1 MDEDQPKKKI
11 TLNNFFE
18 QIVEI
23 DKVAQ
28 TALTNSNN
36 LELQFKSIQLDLTRL
51 VQTLSAFDPIQT
63 QLSQVTN
70 IIVQNQIDRGLAL
83 DQKEKEVFAAED
95 KKQKTIESEKEDKKG
110 IDELKEESLSDQVKN
125 RLKESVKDIRE
136 EISKSGALG
145 LGLASLGAYG
155 VGSAMGDRNIGSNLL
170 GVADA
175 ATFNLFDFDNL
186 GKPGQN
192 NSGSSE
198 YTGAGGRNN
207 PDKKYNGGE
216 VFGKRNDIDT
226 VPTLLTK
233 GETVASKSET
243 KRMKQSGFTSISGL
257 LSFLENMRK
266 KMFNNFGNKKDIPQ
280 TNSQDNK
287 DISYT
292 AEDYAVAAAIATEG
306 GTGLSATDIQQVIQ
320 NRVESDRYPNNR
332 IEVLAAPG
340 QFEGVFTRNI
350 SEFKKIN
357 NLKSAA
363 KWSGRPESHIA
374 QILKDMHNSN
384 YIADSS
390 KNVNRALE
398 FRGSPET
405 VLMVN
410 SDDNPYNN
418 IIANDKGIIPNTFYR
433 GGSTDNQFLIDP
445 KQDPLHDRIAPI
457 DLQASNIILP
467 PQIVQ
472 GTNQT
477 ISDGGSRGDVR
488 VSSDS
493 VESTKSPIQSISIA
507 EFNSIE
513 NLNILVS

>member
-95 KKQKTIESEKEDKKG
+95 KKQKTLESKKEDKKG

-266 KMFNNFGNKKDIPQ
+266 KMFNNFGNK
-280 TNSQDNK
+280 K

>member
-95 KKQKTIESEKEDKKG
+95 KKQKTLESKKEDKKG

-136 EISKSGALG
+136 EISKSGTLG

-170 GVADA
+170 GVADFLLRD
-175 ATFNLFDFDNL
+175 ATDFDNL
-186 GKPGQN
+186 GRPGLDV
-192 NSGSSE
+192 
-198 YTGAGGRNN
+198 
-207 PDKKYNGGE
+207 DKKYNGGE

-266 KMFNNFGNKKDIPQ
+266 KMFNNFGNKKDI
-280 TNSQDNK
+280 
-287 DISYT
+287 SYT

-350 SEFKKIN
+350 GEFKKIN

-384 YIADSS
+384 YIADSA

>member
-95 KKQKTIESEKEDKKG
+95 KKQKTIESKKEDKKG

-136 EISKSGALG
+136 EISKSGTLG

-170 GVADA
+170 GVADFLLRD
-175 ATFNLFDFDNL
+175 ATDFDNL
-186 GKPGQN
+186 GRPGLN
-192 NSGSSE
+192 V
-198 YTGAGGRNN
+198 
-207 PDKKYNGGE
+207 DKKYNGGE

-266 KMFNNFGNKKDIPQ
+266 KMFNNFGNK
-280 TNSQDNK
+280 K

>member
-95 KKQKTIESEKEDKKG
+95 KKQKTIESKKEDKKG

-170 GVADA
+170 GVADFLLRD
-175 ATFNLFDFDNL
+175 ATDFDNL
-186 GKPGQN
+186 GRPGLDV
-192 NSGSSE
+192 
-198 YTGAGGRNN
+198 
-207 PDKKYNGGE
+207 DKKYNGGE

-266 KMFNNFGNKKDIPQ
+266 KMFNNFGNKKDI
-280 TNSQDNK
+280 
-287 DISYT
+287 SYT

-350 SEFKKIN
+350 GEFKKIN

-384 YIADSS
+384 YIADSA

>member
-145 LGLASLGAYG
+145 LGLASLGSYG
-155 VGSAMGDRNIGSNLL
+155 AGALMGDRGLGSNLL

>member
-186 GKPGQN
+186 GRPGQN
-192 NSGSSE
+192 DSGSSK

-266 KMFNNFGNKKDIPQ
+266 KMFNNFGNKKDI
-280 TNSQDNK
+280 
-287 DISYT
+287 SYT

-320 NRVESDRYPNNR
+320 NRVESDRYPDNR

-350 SEFKKIN
+350 GEFKKIN

-363 KWSGRPESHIA
+363 NWSGRPESHIA

-384 YIADSS
+384 YIADSA

>member
-95 KKQKTIESEKEDKKG
+95 KKQKTIESKKEDKKG

-320 NRVESDRYPNNR
+320 NRVESDRYPDNR

-384 YIADSS
+384 YIADSA

-477 ISDGGSRGDVR
+477 ISDGGSRGDVK

>member
-95 KKQKTIESEKEDKKG
+95 KKQKTLESKKEDKKG

-266 KMFNNFGNKKDIPQ
+266 KMFNNFGNKKDI
-280 TNSQDNK
+280 
-287 DISYT
+287 SYT

-384 YIADSS
+384 YIADSA

>member
-83 DQKEKEVFAAED
+83 DQREKEVFAAED
-95 KKQKTIESEKEDKKG
+95 KKQKTIESKKEDKKG

-266 KMFNNFGNKKDIPQ
+266 KMFNNFGNK
-280 TNSQDNK
+280 K

>member
-1 MDEDQPKKKI
+1 M
-11 TLNNFFE
+11 
-18 QIVEI
+18 
-23 DKVAQ
+23 
-28 TALTNSNN
+28 
-36 LELQFKSIQLDLTRL
+36 
-51 VQTLSAFDPIQT
+51 
-63 QLSQVTN
+63 
-70 IIVQNQIDRGLAL
+70 
-83 DQKEKEVFAAED
+83 
-95 KKQKTIESEKEDKKG
+95 
-110 IDELKEESLSDQVKN
+110 
-125 RLKESVKDIRE
+125 
-136 EISKSGALG
+136 
-145 LGLASLGAYG
+145 
-155 VGSAMGDRNIGSNLL
+155 
-170 GVADA
+170 
-175 ATFNLFDFDNL
+175 
-186 GKPGQN
+186 
-192 NSGSSE
+192 
-198 YTGAGGRNN
+198 
-207 PDKKYNGGE
+207 
-216 VFGKRNDIDT
+216 
-226 VPTLLTK
+226 
-233 GETVASKSET
+233 
-243 KRMKQSGFTSISGL
+243 
-257 LSFLENMRK
+257 
-266 KMFNNFGNKKDIPQ
+266 
-280 TNSQDNK
+280 
-287 DISYT
+287 
-292 AEDYAVAAAIATEG
+292 
-306 GTGLSATDIQQVIQ
+306 
-320 NRVESDRYPNNR
+320 
-332 IEVLAAPG
+332 AAPG

>member
-95 KKQKTIESEKEDKKG
+95 KKQKTLESKKEDKKG

-170 GVADA
+170 GVADFLLRD
-175 ATFNLFDFDNL
+175 ATDFDNL
-186 GKPGQN
+186 GRPGLDV
-192 NSGSSE
+192 
-198 YTGAGGRNN
+198 
-207 PDKKYNGGE
+207 DKKYNGGE

-266 KMFNNFGNKKDIPQ
+266 KMFNNFGNKKDI
-280 TNSQDNK
+280 
-287 DISYT
+287 SYT

-350 SEFKKIN
+350 GEFKKIN

-384 YIADSS
+384 YIADSA

-477 ISDGGSRGDVR
+477 ISDGGSRGDVK

>member
-186 GKPGQN
+186 GRPGQN
-192 NSGSSE
+192 DSGSSK

-226 VPTLLTK
+226 EPTLLTK

-266 KMFNNFGNKKDIPQ
+266 KMFNNFGNKKDI
-280 TNSQDNK
+280 
-287 DISYT
+287 SYT

-320 NRVESDRYPNNR
+320 NRVESDRYPDNR

-357 NLKSAA
+357 NLESAA

-384 YIADSS
+384 YIADSA

-477 ISDGGSRGDVR
+477 ISDGGSRGDVK

>member
-95 KKQKTIESEKEDKKG
+95 KKQKTLESKKEDKKG

-136 EISKSGALG
+136 EISKSGTLG

-170 GVADA
+170 GVADFLLRD
-175 ATFNLFDFDNL
+175 ATDFDNL
-186 GKPGQN
+186 GRPGLDV
-192 NSGSSE
+192 
-198 YTGAGGRNN
+198 
-207 PDKKYNGGE
+207 DKKYNGGE

-266 KMFNNFGNKKDIPQ
+266 KMFNNFGNK
-280 TNSQDNK
+280 K

-357 NLKSAA
+357 NLESAA

>member
-95 KKQKTIESEKEDKKG
+95 KKQKTLESKKEDKKG

-136 EISKSGALG
+136 EISKSGTLG

-170 GVADA
+170 GVADFLLRD
-175 ATFNLFDFDNL
+175 ATDFDNL
-186 GKPGQN
+186 GRPGLDV
-192 NSGSSE
+192 
-198 YTGAGGRNN
+198 
-207 PDKKYNGGE
+207 DKKYNGGE

-266 KMFNNFGNKKDIPQ
+266 KMFNNFGNKKDI
-280 TNSQDNK
+280 
-287 DISYT
+287 SYT

-350 SEFKKIN
+350 GEFKKIN

-384 YIADSS
+384 YIADSA

-477 ISDGGSRGDVR
+477 ISDGGSRGDVK

>member
-83 DQKEKEVFAAED
+83 DQREKEVFAAED
-95 KKQKTIESEKEDKKG
+95 KKQKTLESKKEDKKG

-266 KMFNNFGNKKDIPQ
+266 KMFNNFGNKKDI
-280 TNSQDNK
+280 
-287 DISYT
+287 SYT

-350 SEFKKIN
+350 GEFKKIN

>member
-95 KKQKTIESEKEDKKG
+95 KKQKTIESKKEDKKG

-145 LGLASLGAYG
+145 LGLASLGSYG
-155 VGSAMGDRNIGSNLL
+155 AGSLMGDRGLGSNLL

-266 KMFNNFGNKKDIPQ
+266 KMFNNFGNKKDI
-280 TNSQDNK
+280 
-287 DISYT
+287 SYT

-320 NRVESDRYPNNR
+320 NRVESDRYPDNR

-350 SEFKKIN
+350 SEFRKIN
-357 NLKSAA
+357 NLESAA

-384 YIADSS
+384 YIADSA

-477 ISDGGSRGDVR
+477 ISDGGSRGDVK

>member
-95 KKQKTIESEKEDKKG
+95 KKQKTIESKKEDKKG

-145 LGLASLGAYG
+145 LGLASLGSYG
-155 VGSAMGDRNIGSNLL
+155 AGSLMGDRGLGSNLL

-266 KMFNNFGNKKDIPQ
+266 KMFNNFGNKKDI
-280 TNSQDNK
+280 
-287 DISYT
+287 SYT

-320 NRVESDRYPNNR
+320 NRVESDRYPDNR

-357 NLKSAA
+357 NLESAA

-477 ISDGGSRGDVR
+477 ISDGGSRGDVK

>member
-95 KKQKTIESEKEDKKG
+95 KKQKTIESKKEDKKG

-170 GVADA
+170 GVADFLLRD
-175 ATFNLFDFDNL
+175 ATDFDNL
-186 GKPGQN
+186 GRPGLDV
-192 NSGSSE
+192 
-198 YTGAGGRNN
+198 
-207 PDKKYNGGE
+207 DKKYNGGE

-266 KMFNNFGNKKDIPQ
+266 KMFNNFGNKKDIL
-280 TNSQDNK
+280 
-287 DISYT
+287 YT

-320 NRVESDRYPNNR
+320 NRVESDRYPDNR

-350 SEFKKIN
+350 GEFKKIN

>member
-95 KKQKTIESEKEDKKG
+95 KKQKTLESKKEDKKG

-186 GKPGQN
+186 GRPGQN
-192 NSGSSE
+192 NSGSSG

-266 KMFNNFGNKKDIPQ
+266 KMFNNFGNKKDI
-280 TNSQDNK
+280 
-287 DISYT
+287 SYT

-320 NRVESDRYPNNR
+320 NLVESDRYPNNR

-340 QFEGVFTRNI
+340 QFEGVFTGNI

-418 IIANDKGIIPNTFYR
+418 IIADDKGIIPNTFYR

>member
-95 KKQKTIESEKEDKKG
+95 KKQKTLESKKEDKKG

-155 VGSAMGDRNIGSNLL
+155 AGSLMGDRGLGSNLL

-175 ATFNLFDFDNL
+175 VTFNLFDFDNL
-186 GKPGQN
+186 GRPGLDV
-192 NSGSSE
+192 
-198 YTGAGGRNN
+198 
-207 PDKKYNGGE
+207 DKKYNGGE

-266 KMFNNFGNKKDIPQ
+266 KMFNNFGNK
-280 TNSQDNK
+280 K

-418 IIANDKGIIPNTFYR
+418 IIADDKGIIPNTFYR

>member
-95 KKQKTIESEKEDKKG
+95 KKQKTLESKKEDKKG

-136 EISKSGALG
+136 EISKSGTLG

-170 GVADA
+170 GVADFLLRD
-175 ATFNLFDFDNL
+175 ATDFDNL
-186 GKPGQN
+186 GRPGLN
-192 NSGSSE
+192 V
-198 YTGAGGRNN
+198 
-207 PDKKYNGGE
+207 DKKYNGGE

-266 KMFNNFGNKKDIPQ
+266 KMFNNFGNK
-280 TNSQDNK
+280 K

-384 YIADSS
+384 YIADSA

>member
-95 KKQKTIESEKEDKKG
+95 KKQKTIESEKEDKRG

-155 VGSAMGDRNIGSNLL
+155 VGSLMGDRGLGSNLL

-186 GKPGQN
+186 GKSGQV
-192 NSGSSE
+192 
-198 YTGAGGRNN
+198 
-207 PDKKYNGGE
+207 DKKYNGGE

-266 KMFNNFGNKKDIPQ
+266 KMFNNFGNK
-280 TNSQDNK
+280 K

>member
-28 TALTNSNN
+28 TALANSNN

-266 KMFNNFGNKKDIPQ
+266 KMFNNFGNKKDI
-280 TNSQDNK
+280 
-287 DISYT
+287 SYT

-357 NLKSAA
+357 NLESAA

>member
-95 KKQKTIESEKEDKKG
+95 KKQKTLESKKEDKKG

-170 GVADA
+170 GVADFLLRD
-175 ATFNLFDFDNL
+175 ATDFDNL
-186 GKPGQN
+186 GRPGLDV
-192 NSGSSE
+192 
-198 YTGAGGRNN
+198 
-207 PDKKYNGGE
+207 DKKYNGGE

-266 KMFNNFGNKKDIPQ
+266 KMFNNFGNK
-280 TNSQDNK
+280 K

-384 YIADSS
+384 YIADSA

>member
-155 VGSAMGDRNIGSNLL
+155 AGSLMGDRGLGSNLL
-170 GVADA
+170 GVADV

>member
-11 TLNNFFE
+11 TLKNFYE

-170 GVADA
+170 GVADV

-266 KMFNNFGNKKDIPQ
+266 KMFNNFGNKKDI
-280 TNSQDNK
+280 
-287 DISYT
+287 SYT

-320 NRVESDRYPNNR
+320 NRVESDRYPDNR
-332 IEVLAAPG
+332 IEVLSAPG

>member
-95 KKQKTIESEKEDKKG
+95 KKQKTLESKKEDKKG

-136 EISKSGALG
+136 EISKSGTLG

-170 GVADA
+170 GVADFLLRD
-175 ATFNLFDFDNL
+175 ATDFDNL
-186 GKPGQN
+186 GRPGLDVN
-192 NSGSSE
+192 
-198 YTGAGGRNN
+198 
-207 PDKKYNGGE
+207 KKYNGGE

-266 KMFNNFGNKKDIPQ
+266 KMFNNFGNK
-280 TNSQDNK
+280 K

>member
-95 KKQKTIESEKEDKKG
+95 KKQKTLESKKEDKKG

-266 KMFNNFGNKKDIPQ
+266 KMFNNFGNK
-280 TNSQDNK
+280 K

-477 ISDGGSRGDVR
+477 ISDGGSRGDVK

>member
-95 KKQKTIESEKEDKKG
+95 KKQKTLESKKEDKKG

-136 EISKSGALG
+136 EISKSGTLG

-170 GVADA
+170 GVADFLLRD
-175 ATFNLFDFDNL
+175 ATDFDNL
-186 GKPGQN
+186 GRPGLDV
-192 NSGSSE
+192 
-198 YTGAGGRNN
+198 
-207 PDKKYNGGE
+207 DKKYNGGE

-266 KMFNNFGNKKDIPQ
+266 KMFNNFGNK
-280 TNSQDNK
+280 K

-384 YIADSS
+384 YIADSA

>member
-95 KKQKTIESEKEDKKG
+95 KKQKTLESKKEDKKG

-170 GVADA
+170 GVADFLLRD
-175 ATFNLFDFDNL
+175 ATDFDNL
-186 GKPGQN
+186 GRPGLDV
-192 NSGSSE
+192 
-198 YTGAGGRNN
+198 
-207 PDKKYNGGE
+207 DKKYNGGE
-216 VFGKRNDIDT
+216 VFGIRNDIDT
-226 VPTLLTK
+226 VATLLTK

-266 KMFNNFGNKKDIPQ
+266 KMFNNFGNK
-280 TNSQDNK
+280 K

-384 YIADSS
+384 YIADSA

>member
-28 TALTNSNN
+28 TALANSNN

-70 IIVQNQIDRGLAL
+70 IIVQNQIDRGLTL

-155 VGSAMGDRNIGSNLL
+155 AGSLMGDRGLGSNLL

-192 NSGSSE
+192 NSGSGE

-266 KMFNNFGNKKDIPQ
+266 KMFNNFGNK
-280 TNSQDNK
+280 K

>member
-95 KKQKTIESEKEDKKG
+95 KKQKTLESKKEDKKG
-110 IDELKEESLSDQVKN
+110 INELKEESLSDQIKN

-155 VGSAMGDRNIGSNLL
+155 AGSLMGDRGLGSNLL

-175 ATFNLFDFDNL
+175 ATFNLFDF
-186 GKPGQN
+186 N
-192 NSGSSE
+192 NSEQSDR
-198 YTGAGGRNN
+198 YTGGGGRNN

-266 KMFNNFGNKKDIPQ
+266 KMFNNFGNKKDI
-280 TNSQDNK
+280 
-287 DISYT
+287 SYT

-350 SEFKKIN
+350 GEFKKIN

-384 YIADSS
+384 YIADSA

-445 KQDPLHDRIAPI
+445 KQDPLHERIAPI

-477 ISDGGSRGDVR
+477 ISDGGSRGDVK

-493 VESTKSPIQSISIA
+493 VESTKSPIQSISIS

>member
-36 LELQFKSIQLDLTRL
+36 LELQFKSIQIDLTRL

-95 KKQKTIESEKEDKKG
+95 KKQKTLESKKEDKKG

-136 EISKSGALG
+136 EISKSGTLG

-170 GVADA
+170 GVADFLLRD
-175 ATFNLFDFDNL
+175 ATDFDNL
-186 GKPGQN
+186 GRPGLDVN
-192 NSGSSE
+192 
-198 YTGAGGRNN
+198 
-207 PDKKYNGGE
+207 KKYNGGE

-266 KMFNNFGNKKDIPQ
+266 KMFNNFGNKKDI
-280 TNSQDNK
+280 
-287 DISYT
+287 SYT

-350 SEFKKIN
+350 GEFKKIN

>member
-155 VGSAMGDRNIGSNLL
+155 AGSLMGDRGLGSNLL

-186 GKPGQN
+186 GRPGQN
-192 NSGSSE
+192 NSGSSG

-266 KMFNNFGNKKDIPQ
+266 KMFNNFGNK
-280 TNSQDNK
+280 K

-477 ISDGGSRGDVR
+477 ISDGGSRGDVK
-488 VSSDS
+488 VSYDS

>member
-266 KMFNNFGNKKDIPQ
+266 KMFNNFGNKKDI
-280 TNSQDNK
+280 
-287 DISYT
+287 SYT

-384 YIADSS
+384 YIADSA

>member
-11 TLNNFFE
+11 TINNFFE

-83 DQKEKEVFAAED
+83 DQREKEVFAAED
-95 KKQKTIESEKEDKKG
+95 KKQKTIESKKEDKKG
-110 IDELKEESLSDQVKN
+110 IDELKEESLSDQIKN

-145 LGLASLGAYG
+145 LGLASLGSYAA
-155 VGSAMGDRNIGSNLL
+155 GSVIGDKNIGS
-170 GVADA
+170 
-175 ATFNLFDFDNL
+175 LFDF
-186 GKPGQN
+186 N
-192 NSGSSE
+192 NSEQSDR
-198 YTGAGGRNN
+198 YTGGGGRNN

-266 KMFNNFGNKKDIPQ
+266 KMFNNFGNKKDI
-280 TNSQDNK
+280 
-287 DISYT
+287 SYT

-350 SEFKKIN
+350 GEFKKIN

-433 GGSTDNQFLIDP
+433 GGNTDNQFLIDP
-445 KQDPLHDRIAPI
+445 KQDPLHERIAPI

-477 ISDGGSRGDVR
+477 ISDGGSRGDVK

-493 VESTKSPIQSISIA
+493 VESTKSPIQSISIS

>member
-1 MDEDQPKKKI
+1 M
-11 TLNNFFE
+11 
-18 QIVEI
+18 
-23 DKVAQ
+23 A
-28 TALTNSNN
+28 NSNN

-95 KKQKTIESEKEDKKG
+95 KKQKTLESKKEDKKG

-170 GVADA
+170 GVADFLLRD
-175 ATFNLFDFDNL
+175 ATDFDNL
-186 GKPGQN
+186 GRPGLDV
-192 NSGSSE
+192 
-198 YTGAGGRNN
+198 
-207 PDKKYNGGE
+207 DKKYNGGE

-266 KMFNNFGNKKDIPQ
+266 KMFNNFGNK
-280 TNSQDNK
+280 K

-357 NLKSAA
+357 NLESAA

>member
-95 KKQKTIESEKEDKKG
+95 KKQKTIESKKEDKKG

-145 LGLASLGAYG
+145 LGLASLGSYG
-155 VGSAMGDRNIGSNLL
+155 AGSAMGDRNIGSNLL

-266 KMFNNFGNKKDIPQ
+266 KMFNNFGNKKDI
-280 TNSQDNK
+280 
-287 DISYT
+287 SYT

-320 NRVESDRYPNNR
+320 NRVESDRYPDNR

-357 NLKSAA
+357 NLESAA

-384 YIADSS
+384 YIADSA

-477 ISDGGSRGDVR
+477 ISDGGSRGDVK

>member
-95 KKQKTIESEKEDKKG
+95 KKQKTIESKKEDKKG

-155 VGSAMGDRNIGSNLL
+155 AGSLMGDRGLGSNLL
-170 GVADA
+170 GVADV

-192 NSGSSE
+192 NRGSSE

-266 KMFNNFGNKKDIPQ
+266 KMFNNFGNK
-280 TNSQDNK
+280 K

-384 YIADSS
+384 YIADSA

>member
-28 TALTNSNN
+28 TALANSNN

-136 EISKSGALG
+136 EISKSGTLG

-170 GVADA
+170 GVADFLLRD
-175 ATFNLFDFDNL
+175 ATDFDNL
-186 GKPGQN
+186 GRPGLDV
-192 NSGSSE
+192 
-198 YTGAGGRNN
+198 
-207 PDKKYNGGE
+207 DKKYNGGE

-266 KMFNNFGNKKDIPQ
+266 KMFNNFGNK
-280 TNSQDNK
+280 K

-477 ISDGGSRGDVR
+477 ISDGGSRGDVK